1 MGRAGKIY
9 FSEEDEREFSSLG
22 YGLIGNLCEIFCG
35 WNCWFGRWVKVV
47 IESFDGSQLA
57 RGSTTGNDDAGWPF
71 AIHMKLDGGLMT
83 V

>member
-1 MGRAGKIY
+1 M
-9 FSEEDEREFSSLG
+9 
-22 YGLIGNLCEIFCG
+22 
-35 WNCWFGRWVKVV
+35 V